1 VKVGLIALVA
11 RYVAQ
16 AEREGMVVRD
26 GGYLRETCPTCGAV
40 AMRPVDM
47 PRSVRVFPPGHEIL
61 RDHRGRAVGDRCP
74 SLTSA

>member
-1 VKVGLIALVA
+1 VKVGLIALTA
-11 RYVAQ
+11 RYVAGV
-16 AEREGMVVRD
+16 RPVVRD